1 MGTFIFLCL
10 GGFLAAFVD
19 SIAGGGGLISM
30 PVLMMAGLPA
40 HLALGTNKFGG
51 AFGCFSSAYKY
62 AKSGATNK
70 ELLKKLI
77 PYTILGCI
85 LGVKCVLSISDEILN
100 IMVFVMILT
109 VTIYT
114 YRSKTLGTE
123 DKFEE
128 LTKKNINL
136 GKIMAFSLGFYDG
149 FFGPGTGTFIAFAL
163 IKIYGFDFLHAS
175 ANTKILNFT
184 SNFIALLLFMVSGQI
199 LYKVAIFYALSMMIG
214 GYIGAKVAIKKGSTL
229 IRPIFLIMALGVAVK
244 LIYQTVL

>member
-128 LTKKNINL
+128 LTKKKINL